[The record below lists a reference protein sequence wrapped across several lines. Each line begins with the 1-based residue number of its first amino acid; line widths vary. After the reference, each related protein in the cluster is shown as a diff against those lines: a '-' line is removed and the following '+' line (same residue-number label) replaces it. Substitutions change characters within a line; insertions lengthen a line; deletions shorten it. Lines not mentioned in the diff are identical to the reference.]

1 MIVLSAL
8 MDHECL
14 NLFSGKSIWKVNRG
28 FIHSSGNHS
37 KTTKIKEYA
46 ITDSWSLGGKGF
58 CLSYLYDLHGLLG
71 TAVPVIC

>member
-8 MDHECL
+8 MDHECF
-14 NLFSGKSIWKVNRG
+14 NLFSGKSIWKVDRG

-46 ITDSWSLGGKGF
+46 ITDSWRERFLF
-58 CLSYLYDLHGLLG
+58 
-71 TAVPVIC
+71 VIRI